1 MLCEKYKQFI
11 DRDPQYLE
19 YLDKIGQNYFGIP
32 PPRKARP
39 GGMFSG
45 NKTQFIC
52 LRNINNT
59 CPLSGLF
66 DSLLNAM
73 NDDSSDDENG
83 PPPGPSSASAARNT
97 STGASASGA
106 KKKLEQED
114 LD

>member
-1 MLCEKYKQFI
+1 VLCEKYKQFI

-45 NKTQFIC
+45 
-52 LRNINNT
+52 
-59 CPLSGLF
+59 LF

-83 PPPGPSSASAARNT
+83 PPPGPSSAPAARST
-97 STGASASGA
+97 STGASASGE